1 MSEAKEIR
9 LKLEA
14 VLLSQ
19 VQPVLVA
26 HGELV
31 DDHPT
36 DPRLKAGT
44 KVITSEVIAVDE
56 SLILTKSGTR
66 YRLI

>member
-1 MSEAKEIR
+1 MNESKETR
-9 LKLEA
+9 LKLVA

-19 VQPVLVA
+19 WQPVLVA

-36 DPRLKAGT
+36 NPRLKAGT
-44 KVITSEVIAVDE
+44 KVTTSEVIAVDE

>member
-1 MSEAKEIR
+1 MSEAKETR
-9 LKLEA
+9 LKLAA

-19 VQPVLVA
+19 WQHVLVA

-36 DPRLKAGT
+36 NPRLKAGT
-44 KVITSEVIAVDE
+44 KVTTSEVVALDG